1 VYVTRS
7 SLLYQRFQPSSSSDF
22 KQRGGKAGGKG
33 APKPG
38 DDRDDPNQKKL
49 TMQETFTKR
58 ATGNAG
64 FEAYYKVRAQAG
76 RSPCCTLLIRDGPLV
91 GARFHSGE

>member
-1 VYVTRS
+1 MVYVDRS
-7 SLLYQRFQPSSSSDF
+7 SLLHQAFSPAEVF
-22 KQRGGKAGGKG
+22 LKQRGGKAGGKG

-38 DDRDDPNQKKL
+38 DDRDDPNQKKV

-64 FEAYYKVRAQAG
+64 FEAYYKVREQAG
-76 RSPCCTLLIRDGPLV
+76 QISCCTLLIRDDPLA